1 MHVYFNYTHTYTS
14 NLTAWKKNRQNM
26 GKKMVK
32 KQLARRLNRELESE
46 AIRGLQWKVY
56 LMLLRCCSFSW
67 TYHFPLPR
75 RLGSN
80 VANDC
85 KWSRTGAQKLWPT
98 SPLSERIWLLH
109 LRNWRQCFLGML
121 SFRLK
126 ILNNCKDKQ
135 NNLCFH
141 CPTTAWNGNS
151 KEQIS
156 KPARVKI
163 HTQLYMKSHNGLSGP
178 EKLQK

>member
-1 MHVYFNYTHTYTS
+1 MPGD
-14 NLTAWKKNRQNM
+14 LTEN
-26 GKKMVK
+26 
-32 KQLARRLNRELESE
+32 
-46 AIRGLQWKVY
+46 WKVKQEEAY
-56 LMLLRCCSFSW
+56 SERPICCFSDAAVLAE
-67 TYHFPLPR
+67 PLPH
-75 RLGSN
+75 RLSSN
-80 VANDC
+80 VADDC
-85 KWSRTGAQKLWPT
+85 KWSRTGTQKLWPT

-109 LRNWRQCFLGML
+109 LYNWRQCFLGML

-126 ILNNCKDKQ
+126 ILNNYKDKQ

-151 KEQIS
+151 KEQIL

-163 HTQLYMKSHNGLSGP
+163 HTQLYMKSHKGLSGP